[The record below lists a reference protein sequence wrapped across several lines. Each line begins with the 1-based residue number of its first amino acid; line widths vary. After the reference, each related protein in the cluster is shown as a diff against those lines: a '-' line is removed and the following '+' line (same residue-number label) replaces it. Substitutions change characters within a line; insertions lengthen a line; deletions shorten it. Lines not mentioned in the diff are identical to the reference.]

1 VVVDQDAVAMV
12 DRPTA
17 APMLQMGAG
26 GNYPR
31 RDHEVVPPPSL
42 NYLPDH
48 PLVRLQFIV
57 NGRLHSLVF
66 QGSSS
71 LAVSSRIQE
80 AYAPLP

>member
-1 VVVDQDAVAMV
+1 LVVDQDAVAMV

-57 NGRLHSLVF
+57 NGRLHSLAF
-66 QGSSS
+66 RKT
-71 LAVSSRIQE
+71 LHH
-80 AYAPLP
+80 